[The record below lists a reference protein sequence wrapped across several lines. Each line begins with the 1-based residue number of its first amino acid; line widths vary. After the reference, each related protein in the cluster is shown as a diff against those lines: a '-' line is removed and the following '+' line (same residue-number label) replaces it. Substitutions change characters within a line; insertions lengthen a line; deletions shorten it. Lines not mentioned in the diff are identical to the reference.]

1 MSTVQMDQNKINF
14 TFNLF
19 SQEESSREPANVF
32 QNFND
37 AYTSLSNY
45 NKEHEGFLDRAL
57 SNYDIGN
64 SDSIASC
71 YKDAGEIFSEIYSS
85 LGTAATYS
93 DVDSNGGV
101 SAPGGSD
108 SSGGGGS
115 IDASSVPS
123 QGMSGTPSTYTPSP
137 TPADQKVKSVSPLKD
152 YANSNSEFRISD
164 GNSGSFTPTATTSSN
179 SFTPKASSS
188 LNIGSTG
195 SSLVGGAASVGG
207 LIGGLGSA
215 DTVASASPIEQ
226 ISYPLGNTSIS
237 TDFFDSLP
245 AEERTTITKK
255 LREVGYDDE
264 EVDQIM
270 NGVIQTPRVFVDE
283 LSDKLKKTYEEND
296 QLRNDIIDQYG
307 IDVFNDDGSV
317 NRDKLSV
324 VLIMD
329 DRSGKDNYSII
340 NLLGSRYG
348 VDIVDKKSLDQYS
361 TDLENLLLTNYGIKD
376 SIIKKYGFDVYND
389 DGSINRD
396 RLTLAM
402 LIDNNSDD
410 FSLDIEMARAKENP
424 ISNNLNTNIR
434 NLESPKFNAK
444 VNVPIAALVAAGGAA
459 AGIGIASHNKHKKQE
474 SEDEDLVE
482 NKSNVSKVKERETA
496 VEWVDK
502 LINDV

>member
-1 MSTVQMDQNKINF
+1 
-14 TFNLF
+14 
-19 SQEESSREPANVF
+19 
-32 QNFND
+32 
-37 AYTSLSNY
+37 
-45 NKEHEGFLDRAL
+45 
-57 SNYDIGN
+57 
-64 SDSIASC
+64 
-71 YKDAGEIFSEIYSS
+71 
-85 LGTAATYS
+85 
-93 DVDSNGGV
+93 
-101 SAPGGSD
+101 
-108 SSGGGGS
+108 
-115 IDASSVPS
+115 
-123 QGMSGTPSTYTPSP
+123 
-137 TPADQKVKSVSPLKD
+137 
-152 YANSNSEFRISD
+152 
-164 GNSGSFTPTATTSSN
+164 
-179 SFTPKASSS
+179 
-188 LNIGSTG
+188 
-195 SSLVGGAASVGG
+195 
-207 LIGGLGSA
+207 
-215 DTVASASPIEQ
+215 
-226 ISYPLGNTSIS
+226 
-237 TDFFDSLP
+237 
-245 AEERTTITKK
+245 
-255 LREVGYDDE
+255 
-264 EVDQIM
+264 
-270 NGVIQTPRVFVDE
+270 
-283 LSDKLKKTYEEND
+283 
-296 QLRNDIIDQYG
+296 
-307 IDVFNDDGSV
+307 
-317 NRDKLSV
+317 
-324 VLIMD
+324 MD